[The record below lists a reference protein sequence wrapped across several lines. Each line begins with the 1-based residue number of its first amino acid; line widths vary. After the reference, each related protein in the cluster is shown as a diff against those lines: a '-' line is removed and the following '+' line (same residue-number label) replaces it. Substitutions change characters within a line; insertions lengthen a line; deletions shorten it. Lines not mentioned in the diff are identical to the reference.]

1 MNPTQIQNLVTGAL
15 LMIACVLYSE
25 STTRLVAQ
33 RQTPSEKPWNELVS
47 SEGRFRVLMPD
58 TPSELFVPIHGQI
71 VNTDVRVFV
80 VRNSV
85 ATYAVLFGDFPS
97 SSEPEELKTAFD
109 NGRDRA
115 LTEGKLQLISEKDIS
130 SPGMMAREYVMD
142 DGAFVIRNRVYY
154 NKGRLYETIF
164 AGPALNAM
172 PAGLVRYY
180 DGLAAKFFNSFKIG
194 G

>member
-1 MNPTQIQNLVTGAL
+1 M
-15 LMIACVLYSE
+15 
-25 STTRLVAQ
+25 
-33 RQTPSEKPWNELVS
+33 
-47 SEGRFRVLMPD
+47 LMPD
-58 TPSELFVPIHGQI
+58 TPSEMFVPIHGQI

-85 ATYAVLFGDFPS
+85 ATYAVLFGDFPGGA
-97 SSEPEELKTAFD
+97 EPEELKTAFD

-130 SPGMMAREYVMD
+130 SAGMMAREYIMD

-172 PAGLVRYY
+172 PTGLVQYY

>member
-1 MNPTQIQNLVTGAL
+1 MNPKQITKLLSGAL
-15 LMIACVLYSE
+15 LIFASVLYSE

-33 RQTPSEKPWNELVS
+33 KQAPSEKPWNELVS

-58 TPSELFVPIHGQI
+58 TASELFLPIRGQI
-71 VNTDVRVFV
+71 VNTEVRVFV
-80 VRNSV
+80 VRDSV

-97 SSEPEELKTAFD
+97 GAAPEELKTAFD

-115 LTEGKLQLISEKDIS
+115 LTEGKLELISEKDIS
-130 SPGMMAREYVMD
+130 SPGMMAREYVMN

-154 NKGRLYETIF
+154 NQGRLYETIF

-172 PAGLVRYY
+172 PAGLVKYY
-180 DGLAAKFFNSFKIG
+180 DGLAARFFNSFKIG
-194 G
+194 S

>member
-1 MNPTQIQNLVTGAL
+1 MNPAQIKRLLSGAL
-15 LMIACVLYSE
+15 LMIACVLSSE

-33 RQTPSEKPWNELVS
+33 KQTPSEKPWNELVS

-58 TPSELFVPIHGQI
+58 TPSELFVPVRGQI
-71 VNTDVRVFV
+71 VNTEVHAFV
-80 VRNSV
+80 VKNSV
-85 ATYAVLFGDFPS
+85 AIYAVAFGDFPGGS
-97 SSEPEELKTAFD
+97 GPEELKTAFD

-154 NKGRLYETIF
+154 NKGRVYETIF
-164 AGPALNAM
+164 SGPALNAM
-172 PAGLVRYY
+172 PGLVQYY
-180 DGLAAKFFNSFKIG
+180 DRLAAKFFNSFKIG